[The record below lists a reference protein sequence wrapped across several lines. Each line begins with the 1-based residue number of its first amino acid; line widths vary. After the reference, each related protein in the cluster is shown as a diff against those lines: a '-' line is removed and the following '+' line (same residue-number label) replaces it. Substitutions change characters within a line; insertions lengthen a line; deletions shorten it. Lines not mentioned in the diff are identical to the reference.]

1 MEPQS
6 CQWYN
11 GQAHTSVPQRFN
23 KTKSKGRLILVSTK
37 KMYNVKCKLSFIWGH
52 VRAAAQETEDQVT
65 LSNGSKEIGRRRYI
79 CDFGKRAVHE
89 IKHIFLL

>member
-79 CDFGKRAVHE
+79 CDFGKRGVHE
-89 IKHIFLL
+89 IKHIIFL